1 MTTLT
6 IELPDNLVQEA
17 QKAGLLDRE
26 AIAAMLREN
35 LRRRSVDELF
45 QAMDRMAAVDTP
57 PVMSPEEVH
66 EEIRRMRAE
75 RRSQNAR

>member
-6 IELPDNLVQEA
+6 IELPDKLAKEA
-17 QKAGLLDRE
+17 QDAGLLDRE

-35 LRRRSVDELF
+35 LRQRGVDDLF

-57 PVMSPEEVH
+57 PVMSPDEVA
-66 EEIRRMRAE
+66 EDIRKMRAE
-75 RRSQNAR
+75 RRSHTAR